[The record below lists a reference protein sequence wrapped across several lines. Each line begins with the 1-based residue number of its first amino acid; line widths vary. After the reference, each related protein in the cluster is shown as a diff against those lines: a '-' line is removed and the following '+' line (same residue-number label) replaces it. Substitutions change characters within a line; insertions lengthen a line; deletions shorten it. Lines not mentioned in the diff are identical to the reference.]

1 MQPPAR
7 HGKAPRRWRAGV
19 AEQRERG
26 EALLAGGGQGAGGI
40 SPHEEAILRLIVGR
54 EQQQLEGDGA
64 VAAAAATGRKK
75 VNLPAGTPLLP
86 LFLLPF
92 FL

>member
-40 SPHEEAILRLIVGR
+40 SPHEEAILRLTVGR
-54 EQQQLEGDGA
+54 ESSRSGKTVKLLRLRPPVEKSKSSPD
-64 VAAAAATGRKK
+64 
-75 VNLPAGTPLLP
+75 GTPIVFTF
-86 LFLLPF
+86 LFP
-92 FL
+92 

>member
-54 EQQQLEGDGA
+54 ESSSSRETVQSAGPVE
-64 VAAAAATGRKK
+64 
-75 VNLPAGTPLLP
+75 PARPAPPLLNYARFCLYFSYF
-86 LFLLPF
+86 LF
-92 FL
+92 